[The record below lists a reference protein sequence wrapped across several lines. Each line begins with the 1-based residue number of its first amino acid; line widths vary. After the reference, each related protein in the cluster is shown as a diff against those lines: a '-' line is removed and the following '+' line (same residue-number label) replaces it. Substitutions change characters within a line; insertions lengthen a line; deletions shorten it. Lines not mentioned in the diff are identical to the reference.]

1 MSIAMGEFSTLNKP
15 IICKNI
21 GYPGHVHLLK
31 EKAFWY
37 TNEKDLTEILLNF
50 NPEVESK
57 KDWNA
62 YKEYTPENVMKI
74 FKKTFLD

>member
-1 MSIAMGEFSTLNKP
+1 MFKG
-15 IICKNI
+15 
-21 GYPGHVHLLK
+21 VK

-37 TNEKDLTEILLNF
+37 TNETDLTEILLNF